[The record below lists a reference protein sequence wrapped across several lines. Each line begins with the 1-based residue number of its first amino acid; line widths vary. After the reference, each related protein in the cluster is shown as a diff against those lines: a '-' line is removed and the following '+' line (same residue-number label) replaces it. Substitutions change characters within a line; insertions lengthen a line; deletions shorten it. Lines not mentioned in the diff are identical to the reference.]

1 MFPAWSEKKSSKRK
15 SEIYWKVN
23 FRTLP
28 QTLSCVPYMGVGKWG
43 QTEMLGGWGKHGRAA
58 AVRVPQVWESQ
69 LKSKKC
75 D

>member
-28 QTLSCVPYMGVGKWG
+28 QTLSFVAYMGVGKWG
-43 QTEMLGGWGKHGRAA
+43 SNQDVRGASMVEAQQHGYHRYEAA
-58 AVRVPQVWESQ
+58 PSK
-69 LKSKKC
+69 LKLTS
-75 D
+75 